1 MSRIYAAINDNI
13 VTNIMSLT
21 EEEYVEIAKQNQ
33 LVIDI
38 EDIFPQP
45 QLGWVLDGNLL
56 LPNQPIVDADE
67 ADAIRQTT
75 QRLYGEKILPELVD
89 LMGQRNLK
97 LIREGSSVN
106 IASLASQ
113 MASIKLLLETGAI
126 TTARSICLALKP
138 SYPSHADILDK
149 AAEDIANFLSTHGY

>member
-1 MSRIYAAINDNI
+1 MSRIYATINDNI
-13 VTNIMSLT
+13 VTNIISLT
-21 EEEYVEIAKQNQ
+21 EEEYFEIAKQNQ
-33 LVIDI
+33 LIIDI
-38 EDIFPQP
+38 EDIFPRP
-45 QLGWVLDGNLL
+45 QIGWLLEGNSL

-149 AAEDIANFLSTHGY
+149 ASEDIANFLSTHGY